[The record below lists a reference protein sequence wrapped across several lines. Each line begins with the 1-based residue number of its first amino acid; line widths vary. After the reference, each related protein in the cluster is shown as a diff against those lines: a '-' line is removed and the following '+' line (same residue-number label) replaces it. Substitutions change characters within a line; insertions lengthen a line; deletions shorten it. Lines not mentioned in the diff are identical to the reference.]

1 MFYCSLEKPT
11 RSTLMN
17 VQEHKPY
24 EVFVKTETCPMPHY
38 ALGVEAMADVA
49 LWRPFQCILTRTVP
63 PRYKGGWRT
72 RVRNQY
78 QKELTELACL
88 LSGLTGAELKKKLA
102 ELAEERAVQVN
113 VAKLLMKQKKP
124 ASRPANFGAD
134 FGNLSV
140 GEREGSFSPRGRL
153 DGYW

>member
-1 MFYCSLEKPT
+1 MK
-11 RSTLMN
+11 

-24 EVFVKTETCPMPHY
+24 EVFVKTEARPIPHY
-38 ALGVEAMADVA
+38 ALGVEVTADVA

-78 QKELTELACL
+78 QKELTELACK
-88 LSGLTGAELKKKLA
+88 LSGLAGAELKKALA

-113 VAKLLMKQKKP
+113 VAQLLVKSKKP
-124 ASRPANFGAD
+124 THRPVNFGAD
-134 FGNLSV
+134 LGRR
-140 GEREGSFSPRGRL
+140 REGSLWWPKS
-153 DGYW
+153 WNC